1 VGKPVRLDLLLVR
14 RGMAGSRAR
23 ARAMITEGLVLVDGI
38 VKIKVSTQVRTEQAI
53 ELVRPDPGWVG
64 RGALKL
70 LGALEDFDVEIEGKV
85 CGDFGA
91 STGGFTQVL
100 LRRGAERV
108 YAIDVGE
115 KQLAWKLRNDSRVVV
130 MEGVNIRYLENLPQA
145 LDLVVADLSFISLR
159 HIFPPMIRLLATMG
173 EAVVLVKPQFEVGR
187 SMVGAGGKVRDE
199 AARAEAISRMGE
211 EAVRAGF
218 ELLAGVDCTV
228 PGARAGN
235 VEHFIHLIKPVLTGL

>member
-1 VGKPVRLDLLLVR
+1 
-14 RGMAGSRAR
+14 
-23 ARAMITEGLVLVDGI
+23 MITEGLILVDGI
-38 VKIKVSTQVRTEQAI
+38 VKVKVSTQVRPEQAI

-130 MEGVNIRYLENLPQA
+130 MEGVNIRYLENLPQP

-211 EAVRAGF
+211 EAIRAGF
-218 ELLAGVDCTV
+218 ERLAGVDCTV

-235 VEHFIHLIKPVLTGL
+235 VEHFIHLIKPVLT

>member
-1 VGKPVRLDLLLVR
+1 MGKPVRLDLLLVR
-14 RGMAGSRAR
+14 RGLASSRAR
-23 ARAMITEGLVLVDGI
+23 AQSMITEGLVMVDGL
-38 VKIKVSTQVRTEQAI
+38 VKTKGSVQVRPDQAI

-70 LGALEDFDVEIEGKV
+70 LGALEVFDVAIEGKI

-100 LRRGAERV
+100 LRKGAERV

-130 MEGVNIRYLENLPQA
+130 MEGTNIRYLEELPQP
-145 LDLVVADLSFISLR
+145 LELVVADLSFISLR
-159 HIFPPMIRLLATMG
+159 HIFPPMFRLLTDGG

-187 SMVGAGGKVRDE
+187 KMVGAGGKVRDP
-199 AARAEAISRMGE
+199 AARAEAISKMRA
-211 EAVRAGF
+211 EAETVGF
-218 ELLAGVDCTV
+218 EVVAGRDCSV

-235 VEHFIHLIKPVLTGL
+235 VEHFIHLKKHEIARL